1 MNAIDILDRLLD
13 YTGENRSSLARRI
26 GVIPQRFHDIAN
38 GKTKAFSYEIAD
50 KITTAFPE
58 VDKNFLL
65 TGEGSMLAG
74 GSKVEVNEKKL
85 RASQVINYLIYKGIA
100 KTQKEIGDMLGYG
113 ESYFSQIIS
122 GAKPLSDGVLVKLL
136 TLDKGKEIN
145 LGWLLTGE
153 GTMLAGEQE
162 VKANAKELDPE
173 ALNWI
178 SVPVIPFRA
187 MAGSTGWYE
196 DVFADEWKEKRTV
209 IAPLGAKAIDH
220 AIFTVT
226 GDSMEPTLIEGDEI
240 LAKHVPFD
248 CYKENRLRIYNYSIW
263 IIATKSE
270 GILIKNITEHD
281 VENHTITCHSF
292 NDKYSDF
299 VLDLS
304 DVKDIYHI
312 VSLTRN
318 Y

>member
-1 MNAIDILDRLLD
+1 MIDTEQLNELRDKLIDMRLVYNNTD
-13 YTGENRSSLARRI
+13 FAQRI
-26 GVIPQRFHDIAN
+26 GKARSYVSEALN
-38 GKTKAFSYEIAD
+38 GRRA
-50 KITTAFPE
+50 ITEQFVLSISDAFPE
-58 VDKNFLL
+58 I
-65 TGEGSMLAG
+65 
-74 GSKVEVNEKKL
+74 SK
-85 RASQVINYLIYKGIA
+85 
-100 KTQKEIGDMLGYG
+100 D
-113 ESYFSQIIS
+113 
-122 GAKPLSDGVLVKLL
+122 
-136 TLDKGKEIN
+136 
-145 LGWLLTGE
+145 WLLTGE

-173 ALNWI
+173 GLNWI
-178 SVPVIPFRA
+178 TVPVIPFRA

-196 DVFADEWKEKRTV
+196 DVFADDWKERRTV

-304 DVKDIYHI
+304 EVKDIYHI

>member
-65 TGEGSMLAG
+65 TGEG
-74 GSKVEVNEKKL
+74 
-85 RASQVINYLIYKGIA
+85 
-100 KTQKEIGDMLGYG
+100 
-113 ESYFSQIIS
+113 
-122 GAKPLSDGVLVKLL
+122 
-136 TLDKGKEIN
+136 
-145 LGWLLTGE
+145 
-153 GTMLAGEQE
+153 TMLAGESE

-270 GILIKNITEHD
+270 GILIKNITDHD

-304 DVKDIYHI
+304 EVKDIYHI

>member
-1 MNAIDILDRLLD
+1 MTDYERLSEIVRSIKFEYKLTQREVAIKIGLKSATYLSDVLNGRHPVSEQISD
-13 YTGENRSSLARRI
+13 SL
-26 GVIPQRFHDIAN
+26 V
-38 GKTKAFSYEIAD
+38 K
-50 KITTAFPE
+50 AFPE
-58 VDKNFLL
+58 Y
-65 TGEGSMLAG
+65 
-74 GSKVEVNEKKL
+74 SK
-85 RASQVINYLIYKGIA
+85 
-100 KTQKEIGDMLGYG
+100 D
-113 ESYFSQIIS
+113 
-122 GAKPLSDGVLVKLL
+122 
-136 TLDKGKEIN
+136 
-145 LGWLLTGE
+145 WLLTGE
-153 GTMLAGEQE
+153 GTMLVGESE

-173 ALNWI
+173 GLNWI

-304 DVKDIYHI
+304 EVKDIYHI

>member
-1 MNAIDILDRLLD
+1 MTDYERLNEIVRSIKFGYKLTQREVAIKIGLKSATYLSDVLNGRHPVSEQISD
-13 YTGENRSSLARRI
+13 SLI
-26 GVIPQRFHDIAN
+26 
-38 GKTKAFSYEIAD
+38 K
-50 KITTAFPE
+50 AFPE
-58 VDKNFLL
+58 Y
-65 TGEGSMLAG
+65 
-74 GSKVEVNEKKL
+74 SK
-85 RASQVINYLIYKGIA
+85 
-100 KTQKEIGDMLGYG
+100 D
-113 ESYFSQIIS
+113 
-122 GAKPLSDGVLVKLL
+122 
-136 TLDKGKEIN
+136 
-145 LGWLLTGE
+145 WLLTGE
-153 GTMLAGEQE
+153 GTMLAGDGE

-304 DVKDIYHI
+304 EVKDIYHI

>member
-1 MNAIDILDRLLD
+1 MDAIGILDRLLD

-65 TGEGSMLAG
+65 TGEG
-74 GSKVEVNEKKL
+74 
-85 RASQVINYLIYKGIA
+85 
-100 KTQKEIGDMLGYG
+100 
-113 ESYFSQIIS
+113 
-122 GAKPLSDGVLVKLL
+122 
-136 TLDKGKEIN
+136 
-145 LGWLLTGE
+145 
-153 GTMLAGEQE
+153 TMLAGESE

-173 ALNWI
+173 GLNWI
-178 SVPVIPFRA
+178 TVPVIPFRA

>member
-65 TGEGSMLAG
+65 TGEG
-74 GSKVEVNEKKL
+74 
-85 RASQVINYLIYKGIA
+85 
-100 KTQKEIGDMLGYG
+100 
-113 ESYFSQIIS
+113 
-122 GAKPLSDGVLVKLL
+122 
-136 TLDKGKEIN
+136 
-145 LGWLLTGE
+145 
-153 GTMLAGEQE
+153 TMLAGESE

-196 DVFADEWKEKRTV
+196 DVFADDWKEKRTV
-209 IAPLGAKAIDH
+209 IAPIGAKAIDH

-304 DVKDIYHI
+304 EVKDIYHI

>member
-1 MNAIDILDRLLD
+1 MTDYERLNEIVRSIKFGYKLTQREVAIKIGLKSATYLSDVLNGRHPVSEQISD
-13 YTGENRSSLARRI
+13 SLI
-26 GVIPQRFHDIAN
+26 
-38 GKTKAFSYEIAD
+38 K
-50 KITTAFPE
+50 AFPE
-58 VDKNFLL
+58 Y
-65 TGEGSMLAG
+65 
-74 GSKVEVNEKKL
+74 SK
-85 RASQVINYLIYKGIA
+85 
-100 KTQKEIGDMLGYG
+100 D
-113 ESYFSQIIS
+113 
-122 GAKPLSDGVLVKLL
+122 
-136 TLDKGKEIN
+136 
-145 LGWLLTGE
+145 WLLTGE
-153 GTMLAGEQE
+153 GTMLAGDGE

>member
-1 MNAIDILDRLLD
+1 MIDTEQLNELRDKLIDMRLVYNNTD
-13 YTGENRSSLARRI
+13 FAQRI
-26 GVIPQRFHDIAN
+26 GKARSYVSEALNGRRVITEQFVLSISD
-38 GKTKAFSYEIAD
+38 
-50 KITTAFPE
+50 AFPE
-58 VDKNFLL
+58 I
-65 TGEGSMLAG
+65 
-74 GSKVEVNEKKL
+74 SK
-85 RASQVINYLIYKGIA
+85 
-100 KTQKEIGDMLGYG
+100 D
-113 ESYFSQIIS
+113 
-122 GAKPLSDGVLVKLL
+122 
-136 TLDKGKEIN
+136 
-145 LGWLLTGE
+145 WLLTGE
-153 GTMLAGEQE
+153 GTMLAGESE

-173 ALNWI
+173 GLNWI

-304 DVKDIYHI
+304 EVKDIYHI

>member
-1 MNAIDILDRLLD
+1 MNDYQRLKQVIAEIKYREGITQKAISEALGFKNQSYL
-13 YTGENRSSLARRI
+13 S
-26 GVIPQRFHDIAN
+26 DIAN
-38 GKTKAFSYEIAD
+38 GR
-50 KITTAFPE
+50 FPVTE
-58 VDKNFLL
+58 DISVRLSELYTYISKDWLL

-74 GSKVEVNEKKL
+74 
-85 RASQVINYLIYKGIA
+85 
-100 KTQKEIGDMLGYG
+100 
-113 ESYFSQIIS
+113 
-122 GAKPLSDGVLVKLL
+122 DG
-136 TLDKGKEIN
+136 
-145 LGWLLTGE
+145 
-153 GTMLAGEQE
+153 E

-196 DVFADEWKEKRTV
+196 DVFADDWKEKRTV

>member
-1 MNAIDILDRLLD
+1 MIDTEQLNELRDKLIDMRLVYNNTD
-13 YTGENRSSLARRI
+13 FAQRI
-26 GVIPQRFHDIAN
+26 GKARSYVSEALN
-38 GKTKAFSYEIAD
+38 GRRA
-50 KITTAFPE
+50 ITEQFVLSIGDAFPE
-58 VDKNFLL
+58 I
-65 TGEGSMLAG
+65 
-74 GSKVEVNEKKL
+74 SK
-85 RASQVINYLIYKGIA
+85 
-100 KTQKEIGDMLGYG
+100 D
-113 ESYFSQIIS
+113 
-122 GAKPLSDGVLVKLL
+122 
-136 TLDKGKEIN
+136 
-145 LGWLLTGE
+145 WLLTGE
-153 GTMLAGEQE
+153 GAMLAGESE

-173 ALNWI
+173 GLNWI
-178 SVPVIPFRA
+178 TVPVIPFRA

-196 DVFADEWKEKRTV
+196 DVFADDWKEKRTV

-304 DVKDIYHI
+304 EVKDIYHI

>member
-1 MNAIDILDRLLD
+1 MNDYQRLKQVIAEIKYREGITQKAISEALGFKNQSYL
-13 YTGENRSSLARRI
+13 S
-26 GVIPQRFHDIAN
+26 DIAN
-38 GKTKAFSYEIAD
+38 GR
-50 KITTAFPE
+50 FPVTE
-58 VDKNFLL
+58 DISVRISELY
-65 TGEGSMLAG
+65 TYI
-74 GSKVEVNEKKL
+74 SK
-85 RASQVINYLIYKGIA
+85 
-100 KTQKEIGDMLGYG
+100 D
-113 ESYFSQIIS
+113 
-122 GAKPLSDGVLVKLL
+122 
-136 TLDKGKEIN
+136 
-145 LGWLLTGE
+145 WLLTGE
-153 GTMLAGEQE
+153 GTMLAGESE

-173 ALNWI
+173 DLNWI

-196 DVFADEWKEKRTV
+196 DVFADDWKEKRTV

-281 VENHTITCHSF
+281 VERHTITCHSF

-304 DVKDIYHI
+304 EVKDIYHI

>member
-1 MNAIDILDRLLD
+1 MIDTEQLNELRDKLIDMRLVYNNTD
-13 YTGENRSSLARRI
+13 FAQRI
-26 GVIPQRFHDIAN
+26 GKARSYVSEALN
-38 GKTKAFSYEIAD
+38 GRRA
-50 KITTAFPE
+50 ITEQFVLSISDAFPE
-58 VDKNFLL
+58 I
-65 TGEGSMLAG
+65 
-74 GSKVEVNEKKL
+74 SK
-85 RASQVINYLIYKGIA
+85 
-100 KTQKEIGDMLGYG
+100 D
-113 ESYFSQIIS
+113 
-122 GAKPLSDGVLVKLL
+122 
-136 TLDKGKEIN
+136 
-145 LGWLLTGE
+145 WLLTGE

-304 DVKDIYHI
+304 EVKDIYHI

>member
-1 MNAIDILDRLLD
+1 MIDTEQLNELRDKLIDMRLVYNNTD
-13 YTGENRSSLARRI
+13 FAQRI
-26 GVIPQRFHDIAN
+26 GKARSYVSEALN
-38 GKTKAFSYEIAD
+38 GRRA
-50 KITTAFPE
+50 ITEQFVLSIGDAFPE
-58 VDKNFLL
+58 I
-65 TGEGSMLAG
+65 
-74 GSKVEVNEKKL
+74 SK
-85 RASQVINYLIYKGIA
+85 
-100 KTQKEIGDMLGYG
+100 D
-113 ESYFSQIIS
+113 
-122 GAKPLSDGVLVKLL
+122 
-136 TLDKGKEIN
+136 
-145 LGWLLTGE
+145 WLLTGE
-153 GTMLAGEQE
+153 GTMLAGEGE

-196 DVFADEWKEKRTV
+196 DVFADDWKEKRTV

>member
-65 TGEGSMLAG
+65 TGEG
-74 GSKVEVNEKKL
+74 
-85 RASQVINYLIYKGIA
+85 
-100 KTQKEIGDMLGYG
+100 
-113 ESYFSQIIS
+113 
-122 GAKPLSDGVLVKLL
+122 
-136 TLDKGKEIN
+136 
-145 LGWLLTGE
+145 
-153 GTMLAGEQE
+153 TMLAGESE

-196 DVFADEWKEKRTV
+196 DVFADDWKEKRTV

-304 DVKDIYHI
+304 EVKDIYHI